1 MGFMTQPVLDDVR
14 IRPYGW
20 SDEPRLRRM
29 SLQLSGRSLQ
39 QRFFSGTPYI
49 PDFYVRALA
58 ALDHWDRDALV
69 GIVDDEIVG
78 IAEYVRQRDNSSRA
92 EVAILI
98 TDEWQRHG
106 LGRHLIAYLAQLA
119 FRRGIW
125 EFNADVLLD
134 NRGGLAAVRSGWPA
148 VIPSHQD
155 GSAHFRLPL
164 GEPLVTR
171 A

>member
-1 MGFMTQPVLDDVR
+1 MTQPVLDDVR

-20 SDEPRLRRM
+20 YDEPRLRRM
-29 SLQLSGRSLQ
+29 SAQLSGRSLH

-49 PDFYVRALA
+49 PEYYVHALA
-58 ALDHWDRDALV
+58 SLDHWNHDALA
-69 GIVDDEIVG
+69 GILDDEIVG
-78 IAEYVRQRDNSSRA
+78 IAEYVRHARDSSRA
-92 EVAILI
+92 EVAVLV

-106 LGRHLIAYLAQLA
+106 LGGRLTAYLAELA

-125 EFNADVLLD
+125 EFSADVLLD

-148 VIPSHQD
+148 VIPCHQD
-155 GSAHFRLPL
+155 GAAHFRLPL